1 MIWVDVLPALNVFN
15 RVPLWSRIEQVA
27 ETVTSADGI
36 SSLET
41 TTKQVPT
48 TLGHVLLSIVI
59 LTGTFM
65 ASKNLPGLLEMTLL
79 QRLPLDRGGRHAVTA
94 IFRYLL
100 TLVGCIFA
108 FRTIGIGWGSVQWL
122 AAAMTVGLGFG
133 LQEIFANFVSGLIIL
148 FERPIRVGD
157 LVTVADVT
165 GTVSNMRIRA
175 TVIVDP
181 DRRELIVPNKKFITD
196 NVINWTLTDPISRV
210 VIPVGVA
217 YGSDTV
223 LAHSILMK
231 TAREHPMVLDQPEPS
246 ALFKGFGDSSL
257 DFDLR
262 FFIPK
267 RDVYAAVVHE
277 INTAIDRAFREANIE
292 IAFPQRD
299 INIRSIQQVVPSTR
313 INDGSQSDETAS
325 KAA

>member
-1 MIWVDVLPALNVFN
+1 
-15 RVPLWSRIEQVA
+15 
-27 ETVTSADGI
+27 
-36 SSLET
+36 
-41 TTKQVPT
+41 
-48 TLGHVLLSIVI
+48 
-59 LTGTFM
+59 M

-100 TLVGCIFA
+100 TLVGCIIA
-108 FRTIGIGWGSVQWL
+108 FRTIGIGWASVQWL

-157 LVTVADVT
+157 LVTVDGVT

-175 TVIVDP
+175 TTIVDP

-196 NVINWTLTDPISRV
+196 NVINWTLSDPISRV
-210 VIPVGVA
+210 VIPIGVA
-217 YGSDTV
+217 YGSDTT
-223 LAHSILMK
+223 LAYSILLK
-231 TAREHPMVLDQPEPS
+231 TACEHPMVLGQPEPS

-299 INIRSIQQVVPSTR
+299 INIRSIQHVMPS
-313 INDGSQSDETAS
+313 ILGKDGTQRDDGAS
-325 KAA
+325 EAAA